1 MVTILFDKCP
11 ELWNGCPAVEAMDNG
26 IETAEEIPGDGNP
39 DESEL
44 GLLPFA
50 ANDPAREDSTGVTT
64 WDESAKDAVEK
75 TVEARRNLISKL
87 KKEKNS
93 KLTTKTTTENRMS
106 ALGHEELQLKKRMI
120 DQLEKSEEKYMESMQ
135 SFTASLHSLSST
147 LQNGFNML
155 GMMMQQNHQ
164 QNQHLRVSTT
174 IPNISNSKAT
184 CQVFGIYRILLIL
197 ISVEH

>member
-1 MVTILFDKCP
+1 MVTILFDKCF

-39 DESEL
+39 GESEL

-75 TVEARRNLISKL
+75 TVDARRNLISKL

-93 KLTTKTTTENRMS
+93 KLTKKTTTENRML

-135 SFTASLHSLSST
+135 SFTASLHLVELCLLYALPVCLLTRQKDMGRLT
-147 LQNGFNML
+147 LLLHYLPQRF
-155 GMMMQQNHQ
+155 
-164 QNQHLRVSTT
+164 S
-174 IPNISNSKAT
+174 
-184 CQVFGIYRILLIL
+184 VFVCITLYQ
-197 ISVEH
+197 

>member
-1 MVTILFDKCP
+1 MVTILFDKCA
-11 ELWNGCPAVEAMDNG
+11 ELWNRCPAVEAMDNG
-26 IETAEEIPGDGNP
+26 IETAEEIPDDGNP
-39 DESEL
+39 DKSEL

-50 ANDPAREDSTGVTT
+50 ENDPAREDSTGVTT

-75 TVEARRNLISKL
+75 TVDARRNLISKL

-93 KLTTKTTTENRMS
+93 KLATKTTTENRML

-155 GMMMQQNHQ
+155 GMMMHQNHQ
-164 QNQHLRVSTT
+164 QNQHLQYNH
-174 IPNISNSKAT
+174 PQYQQQQSNMSGVWHLQDPSHFNK
-184 CQVFGIYRILLIL
+184 C
-197 ISVEH
+197 

>member
-1 MVTILFDKCP
+1 MVTILFDKCA
-11 ELWNGCPAVEAMDNG
+11 ELWNRCPAVEAMDNG
-26 IETAEEIPGDGNP
+26 IETAEEIPDDGNP
-39 DESEL
+39 DKSEL

-50 ANDPAREDSTGVTT
+50 ENDPAREDSTGVTT

-75 TVEARRNLISKL
+75 TVDARRNLISKL

-93 KLTTKTTTENRMS
+93 KLATKTTTENRML

>member
-1 MVTILFDKCP
+1 MVTILFDICA

-39 DESEL
+39 DKSEL

-75 TVEARRNLISKL
+75 TVDARRNLISKL

-93 KLTTKTTTENRMS
+93 KLMTKTTTENIML

-164 QNQHLRVSTT
+164 QNQHLRVRTT

>member
-1 MVTILFDKCP
+1 MVTILFDKCA
-11 ELWNGCPAVEAMDNG
+11 ELWTGCPAVEAMDNG
-26 IETAEEIPGDGNP
+26 IETAEEIPSDGKP

-75 TVEARRNLISKL
+75 TVDARRNLISKL

-93 KLTTKTTTENRMS
+93 KLTTKTATEKRML

-120 DQLEKSEEKYMESMQ
+120 D
-135 SFTASLHSLSST
+135 
-147 LQNGFNML
+147 
-155 GMMMQQNHQ
+155 
-164 QNQHLRVSTT
+164 
-174 IPNISNSKAT
+174 
-184 CQVFGIYRILLIL
+184 
-197 ISVEH
+197 